1 MIRTLSWLLAALC
14 LWTTPAAAQVTTPNP
29 ILFVTQYP
37 VASDFATIGAVFANH
52 RASLSSTG
60 RGGDLYIRYGD
71 GTLRNLTQEAGFGVA
86 SGLQGPN
93 AISVRDPAVHWS
105 GTKAVFS
112 MAIGAPAQQFQV
124 AQYYFQL
131 YEVSGFGPG
140 QTVSISKVPNQPADY
155 NNVQPTYDSQGRIVF
170 VSDRPRSGERHLY
183 PQHDE
188 YESTPT
194 PTGLWRLN
202 PATGELILLQHSP
215 SGSFTPIVDSFG
227 RIVFTRW
234 DHLQRDQQN
243 EVQGFGTFNF
253 SSEAANSTPT
263 ADRSEVFPE
272 PRIAADGSTIQGHRL
287 NHFFP
292 WQLRQDGTDEE
303 TLNHVGRHEL
313 QQYFDRSFNNDGNLD
328 EFIAEVSGRVN
339 TNSILN
345 TLYVKEDP
353 NQAGR
358 YIAVDAPEFD
368 THGAGQLIRFN
379 APPSLNPDQI
389 SIEYLTHRDTF
400 GTVDEGETASP
411 NHTGHY
417 RDPIVLSDGRILA
430 AHDPSTGGVGNLG
443 NRNNPVPSYLFRLRI
458 IGGAPGSMAP
468 TATLTAGNGLSKPIS
483 FWDPDE
489 LVSYSG
495 PLWELQPVEVRA
507 RPVPPDTTFSST
519 APEQNAYTQEG
530 VDEAQFRSWL
540 RQRGLAV
547 VVMRDVTTRDD
558 ADEQQ
563 PYNLR
568 VPNGTQS
575 IGSGGLAY
583 DISHMQFV
591 QGDQIRGLGGQAN
604 PRPGRRV
611 LAQFLHHAESV
622 QRNAAPAGAPAGSV
636 PVFADGSVAAY
647 LPARR
652 AMSWQLTA
660 PNGTPVVRERYW
672 LTFQPGEVRA
682 CDGCHGV
689 NQLSHTNAAAAQ
701 NTAAAFRDL
710 LARWKAEAPLFSDSF
725 ETPAP

>member
-1 MIRTLSWLLAALC
+1 MIRGVRPVLLALALASRVAVA
-14 LWTTPAAAQVTTPNP
+14 LPATPHP

-37 VASDFATIGAVFANH
+37 VPDDFATIGAVFANH
-52 RASLSSTG
+52 RADPARSG
-60 RGGDLYIRYGD
+60 RGGDLYLRYPD
-71 GTLRNLTQEAGFGVA
+71 GSLRNLTAEAGFGIA
-86 SGLQGPN
+86 SGLQGAN
-93 AISVRDPAVHWS
+93 AIGVRDPAVHWS

-112 MAIGAPAQQFQV
+112 MVVGAPSRQFEV
-124 AQYYFQL
+124 APYYFQL
-131 YEVSGFGPG
+131 YEVSGFGQG
-140 QTVSISKVPNQPADY
+140 QTVSITRVPNQPAAY

-194 PTGLWRLN
+194 PTGLWRLD
-202 PATGELILLQHSP
+202 PASGELILLQHSP

-272 PRIAADGSTIQGHRL
+272 PRVAADGSGIEGHRL

-303 TLNHVGRHEL
+303 TLNHLGRHEL
-313 QQYFDRSFNNDGNLD
+313 QQFFERSFTTDGNLD
-328 EFIAEVSGRVN
+328 AFIAETSGRVN
-339 TNSILN
+339 PNSLLN
-345 TLYVKEDP
+345 TLYVEEDP
-353 NQAGR
+353 TQAGR

-368 THGAGQLIRFN
+368 THGAGQLIRFT
-379 APPSLNPDQI
+379 APPSLNPDLV

-400 GTVDEGETASP
+400 GTTATP
-411 NHTGHY
+411 NHSGHY

-430 AHDPSTGGVGNLG
+430 AHDPSTGGVGNRG
-443 NRNNPVPSYLFRLRI
+443 TRNAPLPSYQFRLRI
-458 IGGAPGSMAP
+458 VGGTPGSMAP
-468 TATLTAGNGLSKPIS
+468 TATLTPGNGLSKPIS

-519 APEQNAYTQEG
+519 APEQDAYAQEG
-530 VDEAQFRSWL
+530 VNEAQFRNWL

-547 VVMRDVTTRDD
+547 VVMRNVTTRDD
-558 ADEQQ
+558 ADAQQ

-568 VPNGTQS
+568 VPGGTQS
-575 IGSGGLAY
+575 IGSGGTVY
-583 DISHMQFV
+583 DVTHMQFV

-611 LAQFLHHAESV
+611 LAQFLHEAEAV
-622 QRNAAPAGAPAGSV
+622 QRNAAPPGGPSGSV
-636 PVFADGSVAAY
+636 PVFADGSVAAF

-660 PNGTPVVRERYW
+660 PDGTPVVRERYW
-672 LTFQPGEVRA
+672 LSFQPGEVRA

-689 NQLSHTNAAAAQ
+689 NQLSHTNVAAAQ

-710 LARWKAEAPLFSDSF
+710 LARWKAAGPLFSDSF
-725 ETPAP
+725 EPAGP